1 MTNRKFSHL
10 TPSEKQQI
18 IEALKQTKNMREFLV
33 YLNVVF
39 DMERCTPGTITK
51 NILAQQMVN
60 TVLSMINP
68 EIK

>member
-1 MTNRKFSHL
+1 M
-10 TPSEKQQI
+10 KQ
-18 IEALKQTKNMREFLV
+18 FLV

-39 DMERCTPGTITK
+39 DMEQCTPGTITK

-60 TVLSMINP
+60 TVLPMINP